1 MKRILLCL
9 CLVFVTAGLAAC
21 NTETTSE
28 DTCGET
34 AATVDA
40 PTETPTE
47 TLTEAPTEVVTVPS
61 TEAPT
66 EEVTEPETEG
76 ETVPD
81 TGYPVDKMTIGGV
94 DIHSFTLVVQN
105 EGLECVRMAAD
116 ELILYMEK
124 ATGYVI
130 PEKASDYE
138 IVIGVTD
145 RDTDAVRKARGQ
157 VKDDGYVLLMDGN
170 RLYITG
176 ESDAGTMYGVYS
188 FLEDYLGV
196 RFLATDCTVI
206 RDNPDKPIV
215 EISSDVYTL
224 HNPTFIFRDIY
235 WYDMMHDQ
243 TLSHHLKDNTPLNDA
258 PEINGGYNFAFQ
270 QAHTML
276 ALIGQSHEVD
286 KQLCMTDEKVYQ
298 AVLTGVRRWLSK
310 NPDAEFIS
318 VSQSDGSGGNCQ
330 CENCKAID
338 DREGTPMGS
347 LLTFVNRIAA
357 DIKDEYPNVYV
368 ETLAYSYTEQP
379 PKTIKPADNVVIRL
393 CMWPCAACSFADGT
407 CETTTYYRELLQ
419 AWAKIAPNLFV
430 WTYTTDYSFFLAPY
444 TNLDQLWENMKFFKE
459 NNVMGLFVQGNQVC
473 LSGEFGELR
482 AYLLSKLAW
491 DPDMTREEYYTHM
504 DEFLEGYYGPGWE
517 HIRAYIDETCNRA
530 NESYHEEYATK
541 LTKALRLLPPPLNAS
556 GKRVDEKYG
565 MQLMAYWEAAMA
577 ETTDEVYFAHLEKS
591 SIQVHYYCGYLGGSK
606 ERQTQRELVEELA
619 AKYGIRSWAE
629 VEEFPVIW

>member
-1 MKRILLCL
+1 MKKIMFLLCMTL
-9 CLVFVTAGLAAC
+9 MTLMTLGMVAC
-21 NTETTSE
+21 TDSNHAEGTREETISVEVSDETFTETF
-28 DTCGET
+28 DET
-34 AATVDA
+34 Q
-40 PTETPTE
+40 TEG
-47 TLTEAPTEVVTVPS
+47 LTEGVIELES
-61 TEAPT
+61 
-66 EEVTEPETEG
+66 ETEG
-76 ETVPD
+76 MTVPD
-81 TGYPVDKMTIGGV
+81 TGYPVDKMTIGGA

-105 EGLECVRMAAD
+105 DGLECIRMAAD
-116 ELILYMEK
+116 ELVLYMEK

-176 ESDAGTMYGVYS
+176 CSDAGTMYGVYN

-206 RDNPDKPIV
+206 RDNPIV

-276 ALIGQSHEVD
+276 ALAGLPYETG
-286 KQLCMTDEKVYQ
+286 KQLCLTDEKVYQ
-298 AVLTGVRRWLSK
+298 AVLTGVRRWLAK
-310 NPDAEFIS
+310 DPDAEFIS
-318 VSQSDGSGGNCQ
+318 VSQADSFDGQLGCQ

-347 LLTFVNRIAA
+347 LLTFVNRIAE
-357 DIKDEYPNVYV
+357 DIKDDYPNVYV
-368 ETLAYSYTEQP
+368 ETLAYAYTEQP

-393 CMWPCAACSFADGT
+393 CLWPCTACSFSEGT
-407 CETTTYYRELLQ
+407 CETATYYRELLQ
-419 AWAKIAPNLFV
+419 EWSKIAPNLFV

-444 TNLDQLWENMKFFKE
+444 ANLDQLWENMRFFKE

-491 DPDMTREEYYTHM
+491 DPDMTKEEYYQHM

-517 HIRAYIDETCNRA
+517 HIRAYIDEICNQV

-541 LTKALRLLPPPLNAS
+541 LTKLQRLLPPPLSAS
-556 GKRVDEKYG
+556 GKRVDETYG
-565 MQLMAYWEAAMA
+565 KKLMAYWDAAMA
-577 ETTDEVYFAHLEKS
+577 EATEDVHLAHLEKS
-591 SIQVHYYCGYLGGSK
+591 SIQVHYYCAYLGGSK
-606 ERQTQRELVEELA
+606 DRQVQKELVAELA
-619 AKYGIRSWAE
+619 AKYGIRCWSE
-629 VEEFPVIW
+629 SQEFPIIW